1 MVRKLLLRGYP
12 VTVMVRPESRA
23 TADFP
28 EAVTVVEGE
37 VGEYADLRKAM
48 QGISKVP
55 KILEEM

>member
-1 MVRKLLLRGYP
+1 
-12 VTVMVRPESRA
+12 MVRPESRA

-55 KILEEM
+55 LYLQL

>member
-1 MVRKLLLRGYP
+1 M
-12 VTVMVRPESRA
+12 TVMVRPESQA

-48 QGISKVP
+48 QGIRKVP
-55 KILEEM
+55 QVLETLIIQQ